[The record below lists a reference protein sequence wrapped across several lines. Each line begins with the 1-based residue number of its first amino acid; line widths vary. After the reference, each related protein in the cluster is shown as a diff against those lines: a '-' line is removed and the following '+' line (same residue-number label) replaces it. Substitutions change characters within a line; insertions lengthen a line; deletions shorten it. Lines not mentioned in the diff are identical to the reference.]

1 MSHSYTGFS
10 EWNDSKNLTNR
21 IKWSKFNTG
30 KALKCIQIQ
39 YIIEMKQNV
48 YNTQRHQ
55 QFYDLVKHIYSV
67 KI

>member
-1 MSHSYTGFS
+1 
-10 EWNDSKNLTNR
+10 LTNR

-39 YIIEMKQNV
+39 YIIEIKQNV